1 MQIINSST
9 KSTSIYAIENVPKNV
24 YIQDDMIVINLGTS
38 ALFINDNGW
47 LVKKYESSQEIQ
59 EIVLCNS
66 VAGIVSKNKI
76 EIISL

>member
-1 MQIINSST
+1 
-9 KSTSIYAIENVPKNV
+9 
-24 YIQDDMIVINLGTS
+24 MIVINLGTS